1 MQSILIDGLRF
12 EGPMVF
18 GKDEIPSVPAIAL
31 VCTEAG
37 EGMKIMSVVHGADIM
52 NVIANSPKMDCWK
65 KHAFH
70 GNIDIY
76 LNTDEMSEDKR
87 ETFRVNAINK
97 RREYIFCDEPPKIV
111 DDW

>member
-1 MQSILIDGLRF
+1 MSILIDGLTF
-12 EGPMVF
+12 QGPMLL
-18 GKDEIPSVPAIAL
+18 GRDEMPRVPAIAL

-37 EGMKIMSVVHGADIM
+37 EGMKIMSIVHGKDISEVLKD
-52 NVIANSPKMDCWK
+52 NPKMDCWK

-76 LNTDEMSEDKR
+76 LNTDDMTDEAR
-87 ETFRVNAINK
+87 ERFRVNGIEK
-97 RREYIFCDEPPKIV
+97 RKDFIFCDRPAKIV